1 MKLFCLCRAL
11 NMHQLIAEANPLSA
25 RTLASKIVVLNFLVN
40 LLRIDFTSQQL
51 QA

>member
-1 MKLFCLCRAL
+1 
-11 NMHQLIAEANPLSA
+11 MHQLIAEANPLSA